1 MTIEELKALKV
12 SSNKEEAGKVLWSVL
27 HKHALQNEYNSEWL
41 LAFTNKV
48 PCGACRGSFA
58 VYPKPQKDDNFF
70 EWTVKV
76 HNQVNLKIGKKPMS
90 FSEAR
95 DLWTR

>member
-48 PCGACRGSFA
+48 PCGACRGGFA
-58 VYPKPQKDDNFF
+58 VYPKPNKGDDFF

-76 HNQVNLKIGKKPMS
+76 HNHVNLKLGKKAVS

-95 DLWTR
+95 EMWSK